1 MVSLTPT
8 NITRLRTAG
17 DAETPRAQ
25 GAAPAPARPAA
36 PDAARADTLS
46 LSTAARSLPEVM
58 LKGPPVDTALVE
70 RLSTAIS
77 EGNYPIDSAKIAEA
91 MFSASL
97 DLSS

>member
-17 DAETPRAQ
+17 DAETQRAQ

-36 PDAARADTLS
+36 PDAAQADTLS
-46 LSTAARSLPEVM
+46 LSTAARSMPEVM